1 MKPLVSA
8 VVVTYRSRDVIP
20 RCVRSL
26 ARCRQ
31 RFPFEAIVVDNASG
45 DGTAEWIRQ
54 RAPWIT
60 LVENERNEGFTR
72 AVNAGISRT
81 HGSAVLLLNPDAEA
95 TPEGVERLAGE
106 LRQDPCL
113 AAAAPALAGP
123 DFRTVR
129 SCGRFPT
136 LWTLACDHL
145 GLARAFPRTRLFGGY
160 KYGDRPIASLC
171 DVDWASGAALLV
183 SREALDRIGG
193 LDEEI
198 FMFMEE
204 VDWCRRARAAGLGV
218 RYMPGVRFSHIGQ
231 RSSAKAPIESYLH
244 NVRARVHYF
253 RKHHGAGGALTAR
266 VLLASSLAL
275 KLLAVAPRDPGRART
290 YALAL
295 RAAWEPPR
303 RMAS

>member
-1 MKPLVSA
+1 MPLVSA
-8 VVVTYRSRDVIP
+8 VVVTYRSREVIP
-20 RCVRSL
+20 CCVRSL

-45 DGTAEWIRQ
+45 DGTAEWIRE

-60 LVENERNEGFTR
+60 LIENERNEGFTR
-72 AVNAGISRT
+72 AVNAGIARAR
-81 HGSAVLLLNPDAEA
+81 GSAVLLLNPDAAA
-95 TPEGVERLAGE
+95 TPDGLDRLAGE
-106 LRQDPCL
+106 LRQDPSL
-113 AAAAPALAGP
+113 AAVAPALAGP
-123 DFRTVR
+123 DFRTAR

-136 LWTLACDHL
+136 LWSLACDHL
-145 GLARAFPRTRLFGGY
+145 GLARAFPHTRLFGGY
-160 KYGDRPIASLC
+160 KYGERPIASLG
-171 DVDWASGAALLV
+171 DVDWASGAALLL
-183 SREALDRIGG
+183 SRAALERVGG

-218 RYMPGVRFSHIGQ
+218 RYLPGVRFSHFGQ
-231 RSSAKAPIESYLH
+231 RSSAKAPLESYLH

-253 RKHHGAGGALTAR
+253 RKHHGAGSAWTAR
-266 VLLASSLAL
+266 ALLAASLSL
-275 KLLAVAPRDPGRART
+275 KLLAVVPRAPVRARV

-295 RAAWEPPR
+295 RAACEAPR